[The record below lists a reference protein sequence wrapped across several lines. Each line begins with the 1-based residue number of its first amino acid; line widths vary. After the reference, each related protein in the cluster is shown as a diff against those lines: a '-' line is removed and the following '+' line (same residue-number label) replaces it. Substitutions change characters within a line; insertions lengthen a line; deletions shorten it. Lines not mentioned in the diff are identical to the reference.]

1 MGKIYTFVVLG
12 PGRDGDLP
20 TQWAGNRTAEDL
32 EEYRRQRNGATIDGL
47 PALAGPGPTAR

>member
-12 PGRDGDLP
+12 PGRDRDLP